1 MSSPYQSPASDVGVV
16 DEAVYQP
23 RFLTF
28 NGRIGRIRY
37 LAYNFLINFVLMFV
51 VGMVAAIAIP
61 SIVTPDRAVDLPV
74 ALFVMLLYLPPVV
87 VMFMLAKRR
96 LNDLNHSG
104 WLSLLMLI
112 PLVNALL
119 MVYLVFWPGSA
130 GINDYGPPATP
141 NSVGLI
147 IMGLLF
153 PIAIVGMLAAIVIPV
168 YQSAVERAQDRTEQ
182 QWADPS

>member
-1 MSSPYQSPASDVGVV
+1 MSSPYQSPASDVSVI
-16 DEAVYQP
+16 DEAAYQP
-23 RFLTF
+23 RLLTF
-28 NGRIGRIRY
+28 SGRIGRIRY

-51 VGMVAAIAIP
+51 IGIAAAIAIP
-61 SIVTPDRAVDLPV
+61 AIVTPDRADDLPV
-74 ALFVMLLYLPPVV
+74 AVFVILMYLPPVV

-104 WLSLLMLI
+104 WLTLLMLI

-119 MVYLVFWPGSA
+119 MLYLVFWPGSDGA
-130 GINDYGPPATP
+130 NDYGPPARP

-147 IMGLLF
+147 VMGLLF

-168 YQSAVERAQDRTEQ
+168 YQDAVERAQDTSEQ
-182 QWADPS
+182 Q